1 MRYKQLVSRKLE
13 DLQNLI
19 NVQSSMVS
27 QMRPPEEMKGHLDK
41 IKDKL
46 QEIQVLINTEYESF

>member
-13 DLQNLI
+13 ELQNLI

-27 QMRPPEEMKGHLDK
+27 QMRPPEEMKDHLDK
-41 IKDKL
+41 IKNKL
-46 QEIQVLINTEYESF
+46 QEVQVLINTEYETY